1 MRMSKLVKREH
12 LFGISPC
19 LASISAG
26 RRKIYKIWLNEKIS
40 EEGSKRAALTQIIEK
55 ADNMGIAVKYKPR
68 TVLDRISR
76 NKPHQNVVM
85 ETGRLNFKPFD
96 KDQLL
101 VSSRLDKKDFLF
113 ALDQIHD
120 PMNFGAIIRS
130 AYYFGVDK
138 IIVGNR
144 NSCGLTPTVSK
155 ASAGAMEWAQ
165 VYGVDS
171 MEKFL
176 KQSVK
181 LNWDVI
187 GTSKPSGSHRD
198 VVYTCDSL
206 KINKPCILVLGNEG
220 FGLSS
225 SIADICTKMVTI
237 PPGNDTLPHDVDSL
251 NVSVAAGILLHSLL
265 KCWR

>member
-176 KQSVK
+176 KRKLDNRYSEMLNNVAACCSFHFQQSVK

-206 KINKPCILVLGNEG
+206 KINKPCILVLGLACWWE
-220 FGLSS
+220 LQSS
-225 SIADICTKMVTI
+225 LYYSILDI
-237 PPGNDTLPHDVDSL
+237 
-251 NVSVAAGILLHSLL
+251 
-265 KCWR
+265 R